1 MDIQTIED
9 RIAQFRADL
18 ANAQAEM
25 KIAERKS
32 DTLSGAIQA
41 LVGWAKNGASNG
53 HVDMGAEE
61 DGNDDTPESS

>member
-18 ANAQAEM
+18 ANAQMEM
-25 KIAERKS
+25 KTAEKRY
-32 DTLSGAIQA
+32 DTINGAIQA
-41 LVGWAKNGASNG
+41 LGWVNNGASNG

>member
-18 ANAQAEM
+18 ANAQMEM
-25 KIAERKS
+25 KTAEKRY
-32 DTLSGAIQA
+32 DTINGAIQA
-41 LVGWAKNGASNG
+41 LRWATNGASNG

-61 DGNDDTPESS
+61 DGNNATPESS

>member
-9 RIAQFRADL
+9 RIAQFQADL

-25 KIAERKS
+25 KIAEKKY
-32 DTLSGAIQA
+32 DTLNGAIQA
-41 LVGWAKNGASNG
+41 LRWAKNGASNG

>member
-1 MDIQTIED
+1 MGIQTIED

-53 HVDMGAEE
+53 HVDMGVVE
-61 DGNDDTPESS
+61 DDNDDTPESS